1 MTFRSV
7 HHPGAVARPWLALQA
22 QARPVALALLA
33 VMTVGLAAALEG
45 QPILWP
51 FVISAAAAYALAA
64 SVAQYRLT
72 TLLAQ
77 IEVAGAQAAPQSVWQ
92 AAAEP
97 VTPPFE
103 GVSSA
108 RLAHGEL
115 TAGIGDTVVS
125 FERAD
130 WPEFDA
136 LVEALR
142 GAARESE
149 AELLAHL
156 M

>member
-1 MTFRSV
+1 MTFQSV
-7 HHPGAVARPWLALQA
+7 HHPGAVSRPWLAVQA
-22 QARPVALALLA
+22 QARPVAIALLL
-33 VMTVGLAAALEG
+33 VMTVGLAAALRG

-51 FVISAAAAYALAA
+51 FVTAAAGAYAVAA
-64 SVAQYRLT
+64 SATQYRLAT
-72 TLLAQ
+72 VPARV
-77 IEVAGAQAAPQSVWQ
+77 EVVGARAAVQSVWQ
-92 AAAEP
+92 AATEP
-97 VTPPFE
+97 VEPPFE
-103 GVSSA
+103 SVSSA
-108 RLAHGEL
+108 RLAYGEL

-149 AELLAHL
+149 RELAARLV
-156 M
+156 

>member
-7 HHPGAVARPWLALQA
+7 HHPGAVSRPWLAVQA

-33 VMTVGLAAALEG
+33 VMTVGLAAALQG
-45 QPILWP
+45 RPILWP
-51 FVISAAAAYALAA
+51 FVTGAALAYALAA
-64 SVAQYRLT
+64 SVTQYRLSVEV
-72 TLLAQ
+72 AQ
-77 IEVAGAQAAPQSVWQ
+77 VEVAGAHAAVQSVWQ

-97 VTPPFE
+97 VAAPFE
-103 GVSSA
+103 AVSSA

-130 WPEFDA
+130 WPEFEA

-142 GAARESE
+142 GAAREGE
-149 AELLAHL
+149 AELLARL
-156 M
+156 A

>member
-51 FVISAAAAYALAA
+51 FVTGAAIAYGLAA
-64 SVAQYRLT
+64 SVTQYRLT

-77 IEVAGAQAAPQSVWQ
+77 VEVVGAQAAPQSVWQ

-97 VTPPFE
+97 VAAPFE

-142 GAARESE
+142 AAARESE
-149 AELLAHL
+149 AGLVAQVG
-156 M
+156 

>member
-1 MTFRSV
+1 MIFRSV
-7 HHPGAVARPWLALQA
+7 HHPGAVSRPWLAVQA

-33 VMTVGLAAALEG
+33 VMTVGLAAALQGES
-45 QPILWP
+45 ILWP
-51 FVISAAAAYALAA
+51 FVTGAAAAYALAA
-64 SVAQYRLT
+64 SVTQYQLVTRT
-72 TLLAQ
+72 AQ
-77 IEVAGAQAAPQSVWQ
+77 IEIEGARAAVQSVWQ

-97 VTPPFE
+97 VAPDFE

-130 WPEFDA
+130 WPDFDA

-142 GAARESE
+142 GAARASE
-149 AELLAHL
+149 TELLAH
-156 M
+156 MG